1 MLINAFPSGPTGNHT
16 DVKALNE
23 AVRSLLLS
31 LVGENGMAF
40 VPLPPSKE
48 NPGVSHSLGLRNG
61 KTRGSR
67 IIGIRVTGNE
77 QERYEEVRCS
87 ELRLRRDSGY
97 WY

>member
-1 MLINAFPSGPTGNHT
+1 M
-16 DVKALNE
+16 
-23 AVRSLLLS
+23 LLS

-97 WY
+97 WYNAAWGAAGEPRKVFPKRGF